1 MDDSLN
7 EGGICVEECP
17 KLMGGNLIDAVA
29 ANERENRGAGESISV
44 TREGVAS
51 LGVPSAQY
59 FTRITEQCRTR
70 TRSCHEGGPGQRGK
84 LYDVLQS
91 QGSVRII

>member
-1 MDDSLN
+1 MGDAEEFVEDRMDDSLN

-44 TREGVAS
+44 MRGRGS
-51 LGVPSAQY
+51 KPG
-59 FTRITEQCRTR
+59 RTFR
-70 TRSCHEGGPGQRGK
+70 TV
-84 LYDVLQS
+84 LYEDN
-91 QGSVRII
+91 